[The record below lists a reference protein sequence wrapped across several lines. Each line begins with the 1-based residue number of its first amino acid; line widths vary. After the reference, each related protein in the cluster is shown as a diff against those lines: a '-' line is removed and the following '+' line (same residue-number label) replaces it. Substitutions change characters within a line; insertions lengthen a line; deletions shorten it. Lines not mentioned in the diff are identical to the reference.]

1 MTREE
6 FSLFDVAKIV
16 WKRKK
21 TIITV
26 VSIVTILSLVFSFLL
41 PKWYKAT
48 SVIVSKGSS
57 SGLNIGAI
65 AGQFGLGGMLSGG
78 DETQSRYIA
87 ILNSASIKR
96 DIAKKFNLQEKYNKE
111 TMMKTIEEFSS
122 NYSVGLSDEL
132 QISISIIDKDQE
144 IVFDMVNYTVEALD
158 SLNIALST
166 GSAHNKRIFIEKQ
179 IKDIQDT
186 LLNIEHELIKI
197 MKDEDVISLEDQV
210 KVGVEKAAELRSSII
225 MKEVEL
231 EVAEKIFQAESPQI
245 IQLKNELESLR
256 GKFNDFYKS
265 STGKQLLP
273 NFTTIPE
280 VGLKIEILK
289 REIEYYTILFKYMG
303 PQYEE
308 AKIEEAKDIPTF
320 QILDKAVRPELK
332 YKPKKSKI
340 VILGFIVSLIFSL
353 YYVYF
358 DERWWKG
365 SKK

>member
-48 SVIVSKGSS
+48 SVIVSERSS

-87 ILNSASIKR
+87 ILNSAS
-96 DIAKKFNLQEKYNKE
+96 KYNKE
-111 TMMKTIEEFSS
+111 TMMKTIEVFSS
-122 NYSVGLSDEL
+122 NYSVGLGDEM
-132 QISISIIDKDQE
+132 QVSISIIDKDQE

-231 EVAEKIFQAESPQI
+231 EVAEKTFQAESPQI
-245 IQLKNELESLR
+245 IQLKNELES
-256 GKFNDFYKS
+256 
-265 STGKQLLP
+265 
-273 NFTTIPE
+273 
-280 VGLKIEILK
+280 
-289 REIEYYTILFKYMG
+289 
-303 PQYEE
+303 
-308 AKIEEAKDIPTF
+308 
-320 QILDKAVRPELK
+320 
-332 YKPKKSKI
+332 
-340 VILGFIVSLIFSL
+340 
-353 YYVYF
+353 
-358 DERWWKG
+358 
-365 SKK
+365 